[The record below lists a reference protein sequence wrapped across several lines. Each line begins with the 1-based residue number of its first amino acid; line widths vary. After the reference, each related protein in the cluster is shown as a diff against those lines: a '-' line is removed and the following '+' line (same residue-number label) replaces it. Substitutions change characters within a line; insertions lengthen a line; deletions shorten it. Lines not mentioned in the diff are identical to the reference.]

1 MDSFGPFHH
10 PNNTQNSPELA
21 QPTLQRKHGNFQTD
35 FAVSH
40 GSRRLYLLKLIS
52 ISLVWIHAGHV
63 MLCSWTHLDPF
74 KIPNTYQKQPTAVGP
89 AHINHTESMAI
100 FSQFLASSMDTM
112 KCICWNSSVSFC
124 CGSVMA
130 IQCVAGHVW
139 SFLSS
144 QTPQHQPVWSGS
156 AHSESMAI
164 LRQLLDFPMDP
175 MDCNCWNSSVTFFC
189 GSIIAIQCVA
199 GHVWSLLLSP
209 SP

>member
-112 KCICWNSSVSFC
+112 DCICWNSSVSFC
-124 CGSVMA
+124 CGSIMA
-130 IQCVAGHVW
+130 IQCLAGLDMFHLFFHPKHPNI
-139 SFLSS
+139 SLSDLAVPTQKAWQFWDS
-144 QTPQHQPVWSGS
+144 YWTFPWIQWTVIAETHQ
-156 AHSESMAI
+156 
-164 LRQLLDFPMDP
+164 
-175 MDCNCWNSSVTFFC
+175 
-189 GSIIAIQCVA
+189 
-199 GHVWSLLLSP
+199 
-209 SP
+209 